1 MCTALLC
8 LDALASQSSGASDF
22 VSYPAFSISLPCSSV
37 LSSPAA
43 KDNTAY
49 LLKLLQCAS
58 EHPASFDSPEIRRCC
73 IQMLLLI
80 NQKTALDA
88 ITTHVLTQP
97 ILENLDAH
105 IAAAKFVARTAE
117 IAAQGKG
124 LASAGARVFDDSM
137 VRAMRTVAL
146 EPSVLFERK
155 RSAGVDQLLGSVGQ
169 YFHHYVVNWVR
180 VHDVN
185 KSAPDYCVIVI
196 PFLCM
201 YSNCRRNAA
210 LNYSLYRDYSTKKRG
225 ILEGLLSS
233 IHRWLLEVTRKHV
246 VAEGMQLPA
255 KMDFDPNDA
264 YEAVVSRGSFFGA
277 RCRLFVSLN
286 ASGLGVALCPHG
298 QHVEEEQ
305 QCLC

>member
-1 MCTALLC
+1 M
-8 LDALASQSSGASDF
+8 
-22 VSYPAFSISLPCSSV
+22 

-49 LLKLLQCAS
+49 ILKLLQTAS
-58 EHPASFDSPEIRRCC
+58 DFPLSLDSPEIRRCC

-88 ITTHVLTQP
+88 IATHVLSQP
-97 ILENLDAH
+97 VILNLDAH
-105 IAAAKFVARTAE
+105 IIAAKFVARTAE
-117 IAAQGKG
+117 VAAHGKG

-146 EPSVLFERK
+146 EPSVLYERK

-169 YFHHYVVNWVR
+169 YFHHYIVNWVR
-180 VHDVN
+180 THDVS
-185 KSAPDYCVIVI
+185 KSSPDYCILVI
-196 PFLCM
+196 PFLCI

-210 LNYSLYRDYSTKKRG
+210 LNYCLYRDYSTKKRG

-246 VAEGMQLPA
+246 VANGLELPA
-255 KMDFDPNDA
+255 KMDFDPDDA
-264 YEAVVSRGSFFGA
+264 YEAIVSIA
-277 RCRLFVSLN
+277 PCIFVT
-286 ASGLGVALCPHG
+286 VAPIL
-298 QHVEEEQ
+298 
-305 QCLC
+305 

>member
-1 MCTALLC
+1 
-8 LDALASQSSGASDF
+8 
-22 VSYPAFSISLPCSSV
+22 
-37 LSSPAA
+37 
-43 KDNTAY
+43 
-49 LLKLLQCAS
+49 
-58 EHPASFDSPEIRRCC
+58 
-73 IQMLLLI
+73 MLFLI

-88 ITTHVLTQP
+88 IATHVLSQP
-97 ILENLDAH
+97 ILLNLDAH

-117 IAAQGKG
+117 VAAHGKG

-180 VHDVN
+180 IHDAQ
-185 KSAPDYCVIVI
+185 KSAPDYCVMVI
-196 PFLCM
+196 PFLCI

-210 LNYSLYRDYSTKKRG
+210 LNYSLFRDYSPKKRS

-246 VAEGMQLPA
+246 AAEGMQLPA
-255 KMDFDPNDA
+255 KIDFDPDDA
-264 YEAVVSRGSFFGA
+264 YEAVV
-277 RCRLFVSLN
+277 RCRSIASSRLFFDACVRFGRYAVCTWPESTL
-286 ASGLGVALCPHG
+286 
-298 QHVEEEQ
+298 
-305 QCLC
+305 